1 MKKPTNKELIELIA
15 KNVLSILKRLE
26 RIEMTN
32 QNNEEVLT
40 FLEEVFNPPKDL
52 ITSEDEMVAFSKE
65 LYKQICDYCG
75 EDGIQ
80 FMGIA

>member
-15 KNVLSILKRLE
+15 KNVLNILKRLE